1 MPAPG
6 PAPCCA
12 APQGMEEGGDKRR
25 VDAGEDEAELDELSP
40 TEALLEVSTHSPAL
54 TQLIHTHLTHP
65 HQKNR
70 GPLPLSAR
78 PPALVPLTALLALPL
93 RPLVSLP
100 FPSKPLPSPS
110 GSPYTPPSLPTCL
123 R

>member
-40 TEALLEVSTHSPAL
+40 TEALLEVSTHSPAAAL
-54 TQLIHTHLTHP
+54 NATHP
-65 HQKNR
+65 HSPNSSTLTSLTRTRRIAAPFPSQ
-70 GPLPLSAR
+70 PALPLS
-78 PPALVPLTALLALPL
+78 
-93 RPLVSLP
+93 
-100 FPSKPLPSPS
+100 
-110 GSPYTPPSLPTCL
+110 YH
-123 R
+123 